1 MNKGVYFC
9 GTLVWFITVI
19 HPLADVSFNLS
30 TLLVINTMWEI
41 MLALAGMQPQV
52 HHHLILPVYVVF
64 QSLPVLWRKQV
75 GKGFWGNFPYSSL
88 THNCLALFQVHSQKH
103 VGLTPFSSPSEG
115 PDIQQNIPAKLEDD
129 FQYSAELGLSQIL
142 TWDLWC
148 AEHFLKNVR
157 VRSPSLAASSP
168 PLERY
173 TPKTSPPIPLPL
185 CSAWPPS
192 QPSTRA
198 VTSQRQQQ
206 VYKWVQL
213 TGGLAHI
220 TGKHSDKGVFSP
232 TFPGVGLAQLGSRVQ
247 SLGPVLYFIFWS
259 GEEKDRT
266 ECLVPQVWVKGK
278 KQYTCAIL
286 APHVKDP

>member
-30 TLLVINTMWEI
+30 ALLVINTMWEI

-103 VGLTPFSSPSEG
+103 VSLTPFSSPSEG

-129 FQYSAELGLSQIL
+129 FQYSAELGLSQIW
-142 TWDLWC
+142 TWTSDVQNTSWRMSGWEALPWL
-148 AEHFLKNVR
+148 HHLHHWR
-157 VRSPSLAASSP
+157 DTP
-168 PLERY
+168 PKPLHPYPFRY
-173 TPKTSPPIPLPL
+173 
-185 CSAWPPS
+185 
-192 QPSTRA
+192 
-198 VTSQRQQQ
+198 
-206 VYKWVQL
+206 
-213 TGGLAHI
+213 
-220 TGKHSDKGVFSP
+220 
-232 TFPGVGLAQLGSRVQ
+232 AQLDRHRNPAQERWLRRDSNKCTSGY
-247 SLGPVLYFIFWS
+247 SLLA
-259 GEEKDRT
+259 
-266 ECLVPQVWVKGK
+266 VWL
-278 KQYTCAIL
+278 T
-286 APHVKDP
+286 